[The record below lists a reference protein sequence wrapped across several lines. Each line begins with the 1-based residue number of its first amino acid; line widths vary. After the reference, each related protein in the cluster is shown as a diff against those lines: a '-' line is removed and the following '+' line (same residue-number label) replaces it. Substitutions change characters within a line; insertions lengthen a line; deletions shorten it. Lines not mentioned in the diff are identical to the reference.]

1 MELGYGYKYKY
12 ILEDKK
18 EMRVSLEIEFRV
30 SMKIM
35 GLEKSWWFKLV
46 GPERWSGFSVIS
58 LYH

>member
-12 ILEDKK
+12 ISEDKK

-35 GLEKSWWFKLV
+35 GL
-46 GPERWSGFSVIS
+46 
-58 LYH
+58 